1 MGYIILL
8 LELQIEITA
17 YTGIPCC
24 KKYIYI
30 PVYTIFRISL
40 SNYKER
46 YTFSKVYRLKLP
58 GDKPRKLVLFGADL
72 AACNEAT
79 LQMH

>member
-17 YTGIPCC
+17 STGIPCC
-24 KKYIYI
+24 KKKYIS
-30 PVYTIFRISL
+30 VYTVFRISL
-40 SNYKER
+40 SSFKER

-58 GDKPRKLVLFGADL
+58 EDKPRKLVLFGADL
-72 AACNEAT
+72 AACNEAA